1 MNENFV
7 SVAKLQKNTNGLHL
21 GILLKGVY
29 KVHTFT
35 TRNLVHAFNFQI
47 LNLHLQVSCLF
58 QEPLAHECP
67 QMTKHTNHV
76 DRQNL

>member
-1 MNENFV
+1 MNKNSF
-7 SVAKLQKNTNGLHL
+7 SVAKLQKNTYGLHL
-21 GILLKGVY
+21 DILFKGVN

-35 TRNLVHAFNFQI
+35 NRNLVHAFNFQI

-67 QMTKHTNHV
+67 KMTEHK
-76 DRQNL
+76 